1 MPQRL
6 IVISLR
12 SLKCVIFWCEK
23 SLHKKI
29 LCLGSF
35 IIWFMATMIAR
46 LKIQSCEEEKEEANL
61 LNNWIHHLN
70 FQKNGLVVMFTSSM
84 LH

>member
-1 MPQRL
+1 
-6 IVISLR
+6 
-12 SLKCVIFWCEK
+12 
-23 SLHKKI
+23 
-29 LCLGSF
+29 
-35 IIWFMATMIAR
+35 MATMIAR